1 MASTSVP
8 PPGGAPID
16 IIAAVREVMNPPSV
30 STVNNNNNGMVGRAR
45 SRSQGSNING
55 KIPEEQV
62 CLSVYYHSKFFA
74 TNPGMIGYKISFKP
88 SLL

>member
-1 MASTSVP
+1 MVNLAPSFLRLPSVASTSVP

-30 STVNNNNNGMVGRAR
+30 STVNNNNGMTGRAR

-62 CLSVYYHSKFFA
+62 C
-74 TNPGMIGYKISFKP
+74 
-88 SLL
+88 